1 MVFVKKLRFFPSF
14 FFTKMDKGIIFC
26 EVVGRRQA
34 VLSYKNIGLT
44 NPLNLHFDKGD
55 SPPFCPKMKMFFFL
69 CKMDQQKVFSDVFE
83 SK

>member
-1 MVFVKKLRFFPSF
+1 
-14 FFTKMDKGIIFC
+14 MDKGIIFC

-34 VLSYKNIGLT
+34 VLSYKNTGLT

-55 SPPFCPKMKMFFFL
+55 SPPFCPKMKML
-69 CKMDQQKVFSDVFE
+69 MDQQKVFSDVFE